1 MKNSAAIFEKQIKDT
16 LKNKE
21 ILIQFIMFPILAR
34 IMEKAIK
41 IEGMPPHFFANMFSA
56 MYVGM
61 APLVSIAAVIAEE
74 KEKNTLRVLMMSG
87 VKPWEY
93 LLAMGS
99 YIWSFCMAGALVLG
113 MAGGYRGRE
122 LMIFLLIMAAGILAS
137 LLIGAAIG
145 TASRNQMM
153 ATSVT
158 VPVMLVFSFLPM
170 LAEFNETISKVA
182 GAVYSRQIGLLIGNI
197 GDFSPKF
204 ENIFV
209 IGVNMLAALVFFGW
223 AYKKSG
229 LA

>member
-1 MKNSAAIFEKQIKDT
+1 
-16 LKNKE
+16 
-21 ILIQFIMFPILAR
+21 
-34 IMEKAIK
+34 
-41 IEGMPPHFFANMFSA
+41 
-56 MYVGM
+56 
-61 APLVSIAAVIAEE
+61 
-74 KEKNTLRVLMMSG
+74 
-87 VKPWEY
+87 
-93 LLAMGS
+93 
-99 YIWSFCMAGALVLG
+99 
-113 MAGGYRGRE
+113 
-122 LMIFLLIMAAGILAS
+122 MIFLLIMAAGILAS

-197 GDFSPKF
+197 GDFSLNF

-209 IGVNMLAALVFFGW
+209 IGVNMLAALVFFWW